1 MSIRWNPCHIVDSA
15 VFQRRVCGTLEHRES
30 WQTQN
35 NLHIPDDLLNAVS
48 EAASADGKTT
58 DEIAADALRRYLEHR
73 KLQELGNYGRE
84 QSRRLGYTE
93 ADVSRLIAESRR
105 ENRATEYSRTASLTC
120 EPEVP
125 AWLTPTVQSLVDLLR
140 LPQNW
145 DGYGAAQIQE
155 QIAQKVLMVLVEV
168 MENDAPAPSVVPLS
182 DGGIQVEWHRR
193 ARNLEIEFP
202 AGQAPSFCYY
212 QDGCELESEGQV
224 SGNYDRIQAYIA
236 NLK

>member
-1 MSIRWNPCHIVDSA
+1 MRYA
-15 VFQRRVCGTLEHRES
+15 GTKGVMV
-30 WQTQN
+30 TQN
-35 NLHIPDDLLNAVS
+35 NLHIPDNLLSAVN

-58 DEIAADALRRYLEHR
+58 DELAADALRRYLAHR
-73 KLQELGNYGRE
+73 KLEEPRNHGRE
-84 QSRRLGYTE
+84 QSPRLGYTE
-93 ADVSRLIAESRR
+93 AEVSRLIAESRR
-105 ENRATEYSRTASLTC
+105 ENRATDYGRPAPLTC
-120 EPEVP
+120 ERDVP
-125 AWLTPTVQSLVDLLR
+125 AWLTPAVQSLLDLLR

-155 QIAQKVLMVLVEV
+155 QLAQKALMVLVEV